1 MRVLGAD
8 SGRQQHDAILQQPR
22 GHFHGARGMPEV
34 SHVRHAIRGRP
45 EMPQMQEH
53 CSAGLP
59 P

>member
-1 MRVLGAD
+1 MRVVGAD
-8 SGRQQHDAILQQPR
+8 PGRQQQHEVLQQPR
-22 GHFHGARGMPEV
+22 GHFHGARGLPQV